1 MKYHVSTK
9 RRLKYMRHMNKL
21 RYLENGY
28 FHFIHMLQFFIPIV
42 VAIMFAVYDIRFYIR
57 NQVTILLVGG
67 ELLIVAA
74 LWALMR
80 YLSIVSTGESYN
92 MKEEALE
99 FYKGGFIYSYL
110 DHNDKKER
118 NIVSLSVRY
127 KDIKYF
133 AYDDYTGFI
142 RIVGIFSYTYY
153 VNGHISEKSVK
164 NEIHMINDFEKD
176 FVKVCSKNGVNI
188 HYSTHED

>member
-1 MKYHVSTK
+1 MRYHVSSK
-9 RRLKYMRHMNKL
+9 KRLKYMHHMNKL

-28 FHFIHMLQFFIPIV
+28 FHFIHMLQFLVPILAFIFF
-42 VAIMFAVYDIRFYIR
+42 AIYDIRFYIR
-57 NQVTILLVGG
+57 NQITL
-67 ELLIVAA
+67 LLIGSELFFIVV

-80 YLSIVSTGESYN
+80 YISILSTGESYN

-110 DHNDKKER
+110 DHHDKKER
-118 NIVSLSVRY
+118 SIVSLSVRY

-133 AYDDYTGFI
+133 EYDDYTGFI

-153 VNGHISEKSVK
+153 VNGHISEKSMR

-176 FVKVCSKNGVNI
+176 FVKVCSKNGVHI
-188 HYSTHED
+188 HYQTREG